1 MPAGRVMN
9 DSLRFLCRT
18 YSSRASNDGNAAENT
33 KVEKKQDKRSGSNPL
48 MEGCVLQL
56 TSCSQFSKIRAP
68 FPQSMGNTS
77 IDH

>member
-33 KVEKKQDKRSGSNPL
+33 KVEKKQTSVVGATPSWRAVYCNSPV
-48 MEGCVLQL
+48 VLN
-56 TSCSQFSKIRAP
+56 FSKIRAP
-68 FPQSMGNTS
+68 FPQSTGNTA